1 MPKNLLE
8 SWMADPGAEPLPRPQ
23 RSLFGNKRT
32 DAGERN
38 ESGLVQQQRAHIF
51 PESLWM
57 T

>member
-32 DAGERN
+32 DAGEWYD
-38 ESGLVQQQRAHIF
+38 GDLVLAKCQTCFIQPI
-51 PESLWM
+51 M
-57 T
+57 IT